1 MSFPSLTPSTGAIRC
16 YKASSKN
23 SYSALYAIQEKP
35 SAQKRGFRQ
44 HAHLKHC
51 NKTDSERRRIDAYQ
65 RLCQSRNRRKAAHHH
80 PRTHVLDH
88 NHHPWWNWGY
98 GWSRTNQKFPEHQHG
113 RDPRKEFWET
123 GKTSMQKRIE
133 QIKKQVDADPYAALF
148 GRRLEPFSLF
158 DKHDNIWSSF
168 CRSFLGSERETKA
181 KPKDT
186 VADVKATNVSPSSK
200 DYDAQLKKP
209 TPVQKPIEASSKGTI
224 ANTDLE
230 FDPISGRM
238 IPKSKHLDVTD
249 RKAQDEKDSKLE
261 SNDVKD
267 KQPTSPESPSQQM
280 AHNRLVN
287 ESIGAIGGGQMASEL
302 PKRVQTPPV
311 IEENTKDEQFPATTT
326 KSAKNA
332 LLGSK
337 QQSDLRMKQEKTED
351 LDLLSAS
358 DIRASYD
365 SKTLDHGS
373 DVQKQQKRKELED
386 VFKSAD
392 PAGYIDAQSIR
403 AKFQCHHGLE
413 PPSEKVIDIEPL
425 NISSTNQSQ
434 SQPLESPET
443 SSLNKNMEF
452 PLDRASSPAIYRV
465 LAYDPSTLQVSKAET
480 SSSHTTDEIFHPAE
494 ILPRLNNPAK
504 FLPYFAEMQNDGY
517 EIVSGGG
524 DILVFRRDRKDNVV
538 LNDEIKSPT
547 TDPSSPEVKANGDA
561 RTESGTPNNESG
573 IRKTVRRMFLTGVM
587 TAATC
592 YAIGVVV
599 EYFRTGG
606 KDGRGIDGFTEF
618 ESERRRREEEA

>member
-1 MSFPSLTPSTGAIRC
+1 
-16 YKASSKN
+16 
-23 SYSALYAIQEKP
+23 
-35 SAQKRGFRQ
+35 
-44 HAHLKHC
+44 
-51 NKTDSERRRIDAYQ
+51 
-65 RLCQSRNRRKAAHHH
+65 
-80 PRTHVLDH
+80 
-88 NHHPWWNWGY
+88 
-98 GWSRTNQKFPEHQHG
+98 
-113 RDPRKEFWET
+113 
-123 GKTSMQKRIE
+123 
-133 QIKKQVDADPYAALF
+133 
-148 GRRLEPFSLF
+148 
-158 DKHDNIWSSF
+158 
-168 CRSFLGSERETKA
+168 
-181 KPKDT
+181 
-186 VADVKATNVSPSSK
+186 
-200 DYDAQLKKP
+200 
-209 TPVQKPIEASSKGTI
+209 
-224 ANTDLE
+224 
-230 FDPISGRM
+230 M

-249 RKAQDEKDSKLE
+249 RKAQDEKGTINLSSDNSKPEIEKLGFLSVKDSKLE

-561 RTESGTPNNESG
+561 RTESGTPSSASPSIPNSPTNTTDYPADNESG